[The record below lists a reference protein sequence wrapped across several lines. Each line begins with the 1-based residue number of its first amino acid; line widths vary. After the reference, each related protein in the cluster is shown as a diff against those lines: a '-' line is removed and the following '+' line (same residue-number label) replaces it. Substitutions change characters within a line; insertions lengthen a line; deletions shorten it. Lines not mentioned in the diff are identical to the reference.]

1 MRLVPRVLGHTL
13 FTKLNFTG
21 ASQRIIERI
30 IVENGDFESG
40 NLNGWGQ
47 YNPIKN
53 RDAYTHNG
61 DANVDVSPSVNA

>member
-21 ASQRIIERI
+21 ASQRII
-30 IVENGDFESG
+30 VENGDFESG
-40 NLNGWGQ
+40 NLNGWDQ

-53 RDAYTHNG
+53 HDAHTHPG